1 MSYKKKHMALD
12 HVEYALIM
20 TSCTQC
26 TFYRTKITK
35 YVKVKVTKYVKD
47 EWNKLVKVIAI

>member
-1 MSYKKKHMALD
+1 MSYKKKYMALD

-26 TFYRTKITK
+26 TYFLYEVILEPKVESKIN
-35 YVKVKVTKYVKD
+35 Y
-47 EWNKLVKVIAI
+47 AM